1 MLMIFCKQSGI
12 LHGIKMLT
20 IYKNLEFF
28 KPSNMDYRLYI
39 YVYVYITYL
48 QPVAVIRMEL
58 IGIHWGR
65 LEHKEMCMRSVYV
78 MNLHCWCIQF
88 HICLE
93 RHCIR
98 DTAGSAESSYT
109 THHKYCTWWKE
120 LSCITSIY
128 SSYFIR
134 TEVHI
139 WSIVVRWLTL
149 LWAFSLHLA
158 HKTVCYDRFYVF
170 LKQFMKFCNWN
181 RL

>member
-1 MLMIFCKQSGI
+1 MLMTFCKQSGI

-48 QPVAVIRMEL
+48 QSVAVIHMEL

-78 MNLHCWCIQF
+78 MYLHCWCKQF

-93 RHCIR
+93 RHCIC
-98 DTAGSAESSYT
+98 DTAGSAEISYT

-120 LSCITSIY
+120 LSCITHIY
-128 SSYFIR
+128 SSYIII
-134 TEVHI
+134 TELHI
-139 WSIVVRWLTL
+139 WSDVVKWLTL
-149 LWAFSLHLA
+149 SWALCLHLA
-158 HKTVCYDRFYVF
+158 HETDCYDRFCVF
-170 LKQFMKFCNWN
+170 LKKFIKFCNQN